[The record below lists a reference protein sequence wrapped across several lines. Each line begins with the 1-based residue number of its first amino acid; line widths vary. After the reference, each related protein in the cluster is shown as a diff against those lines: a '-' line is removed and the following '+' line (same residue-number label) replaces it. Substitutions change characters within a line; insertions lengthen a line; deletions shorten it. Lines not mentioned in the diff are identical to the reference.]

1 MTVTIDFTP
10 YRVVVPLIALCM
22 VLYAWSHVFRGT
34 KTIWEAMLW
43 TFFWGGV
50 CIVVLFPAWIS
61 VLTTWTGIRNE
72 ANAIF
77 AIAIGII
84 LFIVFHILIRIEK
97 IQKRI
102 TDLVRHEALRDAGLN
117 ENPKSHIP
125 HPTQIPNSK
134 AR

>member
-1 MTVTIDFTP
+1 MTIDITP

-77 AIAIGII
+77 AID
-84 LFIVFHILIRIEK
+84 R
-97 IQKRI
+97 
-102 TDLVRHEALRDAGLN
+102 
-117 ENPKSHIP
+117 KSVV
-125 HPTQIPNSK
+125 
-134 AR
+134 